1 MKDQNTTEKIPK
13 QTGCTLMLLVFRA
26 LPNLSSRV
34 LYHAGTPPPGFCV
47 SDMTYITMNDPL
59 ERFVYFLSHLY
70 WYFPGL

>member
-34 LYHAGTPPPGFCV
+34 LYHAGTPPLV
-47 SDMTYITMNDPL
+47 SVFLILTYITMNDPL